1 MTATKALTRT
11 IGRSYVRCQSCHP
24 RRHTIDL
31 SLALEQHAAYCSTL
45 RDLSLEV
52 IVLPPD
58 ERHPDACF
66 VEDTAVIHREKALI
80 CRPGVESRRGEEESI
95 SEVLAQ
101 YLTLKRAE
109 SPATVEGG
117 DVVHFE
123 DRLLS
128 GLSQRTNAEGIRQMS
143 EWLEV
148 EVDTIE
154 DSEIM
159 HLKSYITYLARDT
172 VIATRAYADDPS
184 LAGMNVII
192 VPHGDEYAADTLTID
207 DTVLMPAGRERA
219 HELVREAGFKVIALD
234 MSEIE
239 KCDGAMTCLSLIF

>member
-1 MTATKALTRT
+1 M
-11 IGRSYVRCQSCHP
+11 
-24 RRHTIDL
+24 RHTIDL
-31 SLALEQHAAYCSTL
+31 SLALEQHAAYCSAL
-45 RDLSLEV
+45 RDLGLEV
-52 IVLPPD
+52 ITLPPD

-66 VEDTAVIHREKALI
+66 VEDTAVIHRGKALI
-80 CRPGVESRRGEEESI
+80 CRPGVESRRGEEGTI
-95 SEVLAQ
+95 SDVLTQ
-101 YLTLKRAE
+101 YLRLKRAE

-128 GLSQRTNAEGIRQMS
+128 GLSRRTNAEGVRQLS

-148 EVDTIE
+148 VVDTIE
-154 DSEIM
+154 DPEIM
-159 HLKSYITYLARDT
+159 HLKSYISYLGNGK
-172 VIATRAYADDPS
+172 VISTPRYADNPS
-184 LAGMNVII
+184 LAGLEALV
-192 VPHGDEYAADTLTID
+192 VPDGDEYAADALAID

-219 HELVREAGFKVIALD
+219 HALVREAGFKVISLN

>member
-1 MTATKALTRT
+1 
-11 IGRSYVRCQSCHP
+11 
-24 RRHTIDL
+24 
-31 SLALEQHAAYCSTL
+31 
-45 RDLSLEV
+45 
-52 IVLPPD
+52 
-58 ERHPDACF
+58 PDACF
-66 VEDTAVIHREKALI
+66 VEDTAVIYGKKALI
-80 CRPGVESRRGEEESI
+80 CRSGVESRRGEETSI
-95 SEVLAQ
+95 CDVLGQ
-101 YLTLKRAE
+101 YMSLKKAAP
-109 SPATVEGG
+109 PATVEGG

-154 DSEIM
+154 DPEIM

-172 VIATRAYADDPS
+172 VIATRAFADDPS
-184 LAGMNVII
+184 LAGMNVIV
-192 VPHGDEYAADTLTID
+192 VPSGDEYAADTLTID
-207 DTVLMPAGRERA
+207 DTVLMPARRERA

>member
-1 MTATKALTRT
+1 VLGQYK
-11 IGRSYVRCQSCHP
+11 
-24 RRHTIDL
+24 
-31 SLALEQHAAYCSTL
+31 SLKSAA
-45 RDLSLEV
+45 
-52 IVLPPD
+52 
-58 ERHPDACF
+58 
-66 VEDTAVIHREKALI
+66 
-80 CRPGVESRRGEEESI
+80 
-95 SEVLAQ
+95 
-101 YLTLKRAE
+101 

-128 GLSQRTNAEGIRQMS
+128 GLSQRTNAEGIMQMS
-143 EWLEV
+143 EWLEI

-184 LAGMNVII
+184 LTGMNVLV